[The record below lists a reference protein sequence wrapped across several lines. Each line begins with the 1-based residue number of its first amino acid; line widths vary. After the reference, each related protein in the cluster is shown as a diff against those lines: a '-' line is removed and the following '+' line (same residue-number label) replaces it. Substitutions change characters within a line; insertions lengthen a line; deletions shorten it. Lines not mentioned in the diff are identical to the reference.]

1 VRWVGVLA
9 EIEEK
14 GSKNCGEETTLEVLV
29 EQLVRMG
36 QEVSWNDINNS
47 NGAVLVHIFSNFL

>member
-1 VRWVGVLA
+1 MA
-9 EIEEK
+9 ETEEK
-14 GSKNCGEETTLEVLV
+14 GSKNCGKEKTLEV

-36 QEVSWNDINNS
+36 QEVSLNHINNS

>member
-1 VRWVGVLA
+1 MVGWGGVLA
-9 EIEEK
+9 ETGEK
-14 GSKNCGEETTLEVLV
+14 GSKNCGEETTLEV

-36 QEVSWNDINNS
+36 QEVSLNNINNS

>member
-1 VRWVGVLA
+1 VRWDGVMA
-9 EIEEK
+9 ETEEK
-14 GSKNCGEETTLEVLV
+14 GSKNCGKEKTLEV

-36 QEVSWNDINNS
+36 QEVSLNHINNS

>member
-1 VRWVGVLA
+1 MGWGGVLA
-9 EIEEK
+9 ETGEK
-14 GSKNCGEETTLEVLV
+14 GSRNCGKEKTLEV

-36 QEVSWNDINNS
+36 QEVSLNHINNS

>member
-1 VRWVGVLA
+1 MRWDGYLA
-9 EIEEK
+9 ETEEN
-14 GSKNCGEETTLEVLV
+14 GSKNCGKEKTLEV

-36 QEVSWNDINNS
+36 QEVSLDHINNW

>member
-1 VRWVGVLA
+1 VGWGGVLA
-9 EIEEK
+9 ETEEM
-14 GSKNCGEETTLEVLV
+14 GSRNCGEETTLEV

-36 QEVSWNDINNS
+36 QEVSLNHINNS